1 MMRPSSHGFATV
13 LVVWVV
19 AVTAIMLV
27 GIQASA
33 FRQAAAGREALARTR
48 AYWAARGGIEATIA
62 RLAHDTENPDP
73 SDPLRVVYDME
84 DVAQG
89 EYAGASYLISHTAND
104 VEVLGPEDAHAKIN
118 VASMPADA
126 LLNLPYMTEDMA
138 DAIVDWID
146 ADDDVSN
153 FGAEYSRY
161 LQQEYPYVPRN
172 GPIRSMAELELVLG
186 IEPDYVRGEDEDLNG
201 LLDAWEDDGNGQ
213 FDAQWGEYITAS
225 SIGGGYGLSGLPK
238 INLADADPGD
248 VAGAAGL
255 SAGQADVAVQWGSGL
270 LLGEDRSM
278 ADFMLTPLATMFN
291 QLNQGPD
298 AIPGARP
305 PENLTDE
312 QLAQL
317 LAQADLY
324 DPFGDGTPAIGKVNI
339 NTASDRVL
347 EVLPGVDIAVI
358 DALIA
363 ARNARGSSGFASI
376 TEILDETVL
385 ISQDQLAQ
393 LSSILDVRSNVY
405 ICRSLGRDEATGI
418 EIEIIATLDRSTLP
432 VTIREIRV
440 R

>member
-1 MMRPSSHGFATV
+1 
-13 LVVWVV
+13 
-19 AVTAIMLV
+19 
-27 GIQASA
+27 
-33 FRQAAAGREALARTR
+33 
-48 AYWAARGGIEATIA
+48 
-62 RLAHDTENPDP
+62 
-73 SDPLRVVYDME
+73 ME

-89 EYAGASYLISHTAND
+89 AYAGASYVVSHTAND

-118 VASMPADA
+118 VASMSASG

-146 ADDDVSN
+146 ADDEVSN

-172 GPIRSMAELELVLG
+172 GPMRSLAELELVLG
-186 IEPDYVRGEDEDLNG
+186 IEPDYVRGEDADLNG

-213 FDAQWGEYITAS
+213 FDAEWGEYITAS
-225 SIGGGYGLSGLPK
+225 SVGGGYGLSGLPK

-248 VAGAAGL
+248 VAGLAGL
-255 SAGQADVAVQWGSGL
+255 SAAQADVAVGWGSGL
-270 LLGEDRSM
+270 LLGESRSM
-278 ADFMLTPLATMFN
+278 ADFISTPMATMFN

-298 AIPGARP
+298 AIPGARAP
-305 PENLTDE
+305 DNLTDE

-317 LAQADLY
+317 LAQADIY

-385 ISQDQLAQ
+385 ISQDQLGQ
-393 LSSILDVRSNVY
+393 LSGILDVRSNVY